1 MKKYSCQI
9 QNVEEIEPIAKEIIN
24 YEQQNLISIISQT
37 KYEEGRKV
45 KSNYECN
52 QQILRK
58 EQPDGSITLVWLLHN
73 LFVGADNFFNKN
85 DPNWIK
91 HSIKSGSF
99 ESIDGMNWMLSL
111 IPGVPS

>member
-37 KYEEGRKV
+37 KYDEGRKV

-52 QQILRK
+52 
-58 EQPDGSITLVWLLHN
+58 
-73 LFVGADNFFNKN
+73 
-85 DPNWIK
+85 
-91 HSIKSGSF
+91 
-99 ESIDGMNWMLSL
+99 
-111 IPGVPS
+111 